1 MTSSS
6 YSSLGE
12 LLFGPTNTKQRHS
25 LSDVRAIVAKE
36 IAVRVMQRFEILDDA
51 RISVLSTSSKSDD
64 VEFLT
69 EIGQNIQLNLA
80 VHNHICAVAT
90 TGPYR
95 GTDAVG
101 FLLVCASSMDF
112 SGRAS
117 ILARAKFMNRVA
129 SFKDIDGTMW
139 IAGIRDLGMFAYDTA
154 AIWDT
159 LRKSARTP
167 IDPLHSPPGS
177 QGIEERL
184 SNARAKLQRLT
195 PQNAYEELRVLE
207 DHVPTILVDIRPA
220 AQREAEG
227 FIEGSIIVE
236 RNVLEWRFDPR
247 CEYRLPIVDRYDLRT
262 IVICQEGYTSS
273 LAAVSLQELGLL
285 NATDIIGGF
294 RAWKEAGLPLTI
306 PEPVFTSRDDISE
319 SIVIHT

>member
-1 MTSSS
+1 MSSS

-12 LLFGPTNTKQRHS
+12 ILVGPANTPQRPT
-25 LSDVRAIVAKE
+25 LADIRAIVADE
-36 IAVRVMQRFEILDDA
+36 IAVRARLRFEIVDDA
-51 RISVLSTSSKSDD
+51 RISVSLTSSKSDD
-64 VEFLT
+64 VDFLT
-69 EIGQNIQLNLA
+69 KIGENIQLNLA

-95 GTDAVG
+95 GADAIG
-101 FLLVCASSMDF
+101 HLLISASSMDF
-112 SGRAS
+112 SSRAS

-139 IAGIRDLGMFAYDTA
+139 IAGIRDLGMFTYDTP
-154 AIWDT
+154 AIWDI
-159 LRKSARTP
+159 LRKSARNP

-195 PQNAYEELRVLE
+195 PQNAYEELRILE

-247 CEYRLPIVDRYDLRT
+247 SEYRLPIVDRYDLRT
-262 IVICQEGYTSS
+262 IIMCHEGYTSS

-319 SIVIHT
+319 SIVIQI

>member
-1 MTSSS
+1 MSTSS

-12 LLFGPTNTKQRHS
+12 IIIGPSNAKQRYT
-25 LSDVRAIVAKE
+25 LSDVRAIVASE
-36 IAVRVMQRFEILDDA
+36 IAVRVMQRFEILDEA

-64 VEFLT
+64 IEFLT

-80 VHNHICAVAT
+80 THNHICAVAT

-95 GTDAVG
+95 GTDPVG
-101 FLLVCASSMDF
+101 YLLVCASSMDF
-112 SGRAS
+112 SSRAS
-117 ILARAKFMNRVA
+117 ILARAKFMNRFA
-129 SFKDIDGTMW
+129 SFKTIDVTMW
-139 IAGIRDLGMFAYDTA
+139 IAGIKDLGMFAYDTA
-154 AIWDT
+154 AIWDI

-184 SNARAKLQRLT
+184 INARAKLQRLT
-195 PQNAYEELRVLE
+195 PQNAYEELRILE
-207 DHVPTILVDIRPA
+207 DHVPTVLVDIRPV

-247 CEYRLPIVDRYDLRT
+247 SEYRLPIVDRYDLRT

-319 SIVIHT
+319 SAVIQT

>member
-1 MTSSS
+1 MSSSS

-12 LLFGPTNTKQRHS
+12 ILVGPTSNRQRHS

-36 IAVRVMQRFEILDDA
+36 IAVRVMRRFEILDDA

-95 GTDAVG
+95 GTEAVG

-112 SGRAS
+112 SSRAS

-139 IAGIRDLGMFAYDTA
+139 IAGIRELGMFAYDTA

-177 QGIEERL
+177 QGIDERL

-207 DHVPTILVDIRPA
+207 DHVPTILVDIRPVV
-220 AQREAEG
+220 QRETEG

-247 CEYRLPIVDRYDLRT
+247 CEYRLPIADRYDLRT

-294 RAWKEAGLPLTI
+294 RAWKEARLPLTI
-306 PEPVFTSRDDISE
+306 PEPFFTSRDDISE
-319 SIVIHT
+319 SIVIQT

>member
-1 MTSSS
+1 
-6 YSSLGE
+6 
-12 LLFGPTNTKQRHS
+12 
-25 LSDVRAIVAKE
+25 
-36 IAVRVMQRFEILDDA
+36 
-51 RISVLSTSSKSDD
+51 
-64 VEFLT
+64 
-69 EIGQNIQLNLA
+69 
-80 VHNHICAVAT
+80 
-90 TGPYR
+90 
-95 GTDAVG
+95 
-101 FLLVCASSMDF
+101 
-112 SGRAS
+112 
-117 ILARAKFMNRVA
+117 MNRVA

-236 RNVLEWRFDPR
+236 RNVLEWRLDPR

-306 PEPVFTSRDDISE
+306 PEPVFASRDDISE
-319 SIVIHT
+319 SIVIQT